1 MMAEDLRA
9 RLIASRK
16 GLVSVAQEQARRG
29 IVSGQTVE
37 KLKDLSRKGEQASGG
52 NQTT

>member
-1 MMAEDLRA
+1 MGDDLRA

-16 GLVSVAQEQARRG
+16 GLVSIAQEQARKG

-37 KLKDLSRKGEQASGG
+37 KLKNLSQKGSEANSEEK
-52 NQTT
+52 